1 VRTFVFLDLDDTI
14 LQTAAKCPAGESISP
29 VAFRRDGEPA
39 SFMTERQQ
47 LLFTRL
53 IRESV
58 VIPTTG
64 RNLDAFC
71 RVRLP
76 FSDLAILDFGGVV
89 LLSDG
94 TPDPEWDAG
103 IRTQATQS
111 KQELCEIQRSVQHF
125 ITDQG
130 LGATVRTVSD
140 FGMDL
145 YLVLKHSEGRIEE
158 LRRIRRQH
166 FPTLDNERFF
176 VHQNGNNLSVIP
188 RFLGKERAV
197 QYVLE
202 RQLGS
207 EPSLTIGVADSF
219 TDSPFLGLCDYILIP
234 RGSQLLRQIVTATG
248 GGDVQR

>member
-1 VRTFVFLDLDDTI
+1 MRTFVFLDLDDTI
-14 LQTAAKCPAGESISP
+14 LQTEAKCPVDEPISP

-47 LLFTRL
+47 WLFTRL

-64 RNLDAFC
+64 RNLDAFR
-71 RVRLP
+71 RVRLS
-76 FSDLAILDFGGVV
+76 FNDLAIIDFGGVV
-89 LLSDG
+89 LLPDG
-94 TPDPEWDAG
+94 TPDLEWDAG

-111 KQELCEIQRSVQHF
+111 KHELCEINRSVQHF
-125 ITDQG
+125 ITEQG

-158 LRRIRRQH
+158 LRRIRRQY
-166 FPTLDNERFF
+166 FPTLDIERFF

-202 RQLGS
+202 RHLGS
-207 EPSLTIGVADSF
+207 EPALTIGVADSL
-219 TDSPFLGLCDYILIP
+219 TDSPFLGLCDYSLIP
-234 RGSQLLRQIVTATG
+234 RGSQLYQCGVAMAEDR
-248 GGDVQR
+248 DVQW